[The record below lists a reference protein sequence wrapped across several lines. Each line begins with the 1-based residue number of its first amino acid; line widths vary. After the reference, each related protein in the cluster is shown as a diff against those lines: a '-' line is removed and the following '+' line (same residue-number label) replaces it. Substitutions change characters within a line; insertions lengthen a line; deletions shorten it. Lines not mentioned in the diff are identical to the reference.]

1 MRNSRI
7 SVVVISRN
15 EGEGLRR
22 TVENL
27 EDTLPDGGEVVVV
40 DDGSTDGSAR
50 RLARRRGRVRL
61 HRLDGF
67 GVARARNHGARQ
79 SGGGVIVF
87 ADAHIRLDP
96 FWWRPLAELLRDP
109 RTGAAAPAITGL
121 RDTSL
126 MGYGLTFSGPTLD
139 VKWFRRKPKA
149 PVPAPILP
157 GCCFAMRRDV
167 FEATGGWDEGQ
178 LQRGNIDNEGCVRFW
193 LAGYDLMITPETVV
207 RHLFRKRSP
216 YPVAWPQYL
225 YNRLRLAFVNLNS
238 ERIGKVVGS
247 LRNHPGFGQ
256 AMALL
261 VDGDITARRRE
272 IISRQVRNDDWYFE
286 RFGLNW

>member
-1 MRNSRI
+1 MTTRLNASSRI

-15 EGEGLRR
+15 EGEELRR

-96 FWWRPLAELLRDP
+96 FWWRPLAEL
-109 RTGAAAPAITGL
+109 
-121 RDTSL
+121 
-126 MGYGLTFSGPTLD
+126 F
-139 VKWFRRKPKA
+139 
-149 PVPAPILP
+149 
-157 GCCFAMRRDV
+157 
-167 FEATGGWDEGQ
+167 
-178 LQRGNIDNEGCVRFW
+178 
-193 LAGYDLMITPETVV
+193 
-207 RHLFRKRSP
+207 
-216 YPVAWPQYL
+216 
-225 YNRLRLAFVNLNS
+225 
-238 ERIGKVVGS
+238 
-247 LRNHPGFGQ
+247 
-256 AMALL
+256 
-261 VDGDITARRRE
+261 
-272 IISRQVRNDDWYFE
+272 
-286 RFGLNW
+286 